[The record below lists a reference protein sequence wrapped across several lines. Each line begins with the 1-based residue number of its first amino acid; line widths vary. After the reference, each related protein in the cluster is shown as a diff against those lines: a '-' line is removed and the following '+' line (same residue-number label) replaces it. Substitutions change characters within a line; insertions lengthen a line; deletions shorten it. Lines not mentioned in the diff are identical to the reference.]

1 MNLLGKIQSRIISY
15 PLKEEVLDKL
25 APQNHHLKLLK
36 LQAKNLSR
44 IQILNQKSELTKL
57 LLKMRKNCNNRK
69 KKQIQD
75 NSVLN
80 VKTMLVTLN
89 KPWPK

>member
-25 APQNHHLKLLK
+25 APHNYHLKLLK